1 MPHLA
6 AETIETQTAVGML
19 ALENI
24 DAVLSGRTA
33 PSLVTV

>member
-19 ALENI
+19 ALDNI
-24 DAVLSGRTA
+24 DGVLAGRAA

>member
-24 DAVLSGRTA
+24 DAVLSGRTV